1 MLFRSDG
8 DDDGPLGGPQQEV
21 AVLGPVVIGLLPDL
35 VVRPQLASRQAKLP
49 VSLYFVGFTGGVLT
63 VGVIDVIV
71 GPLAVALPIEAIEL
85 PSGDTA
91 SA

>member
-1 MLFRSDG
+1 M
-8 DDDGPLGGPQQEV
+8 
-21 AVLGPVVIGLLPDL
+21 VIGLLPDL

-63 VGVIDVIV
+63 VGVIGVIV
-71 GPLAVALPIEAIEL
+71 GPLAVAVLVETVEL
-85 PSGDTA
+85 LGGDTA